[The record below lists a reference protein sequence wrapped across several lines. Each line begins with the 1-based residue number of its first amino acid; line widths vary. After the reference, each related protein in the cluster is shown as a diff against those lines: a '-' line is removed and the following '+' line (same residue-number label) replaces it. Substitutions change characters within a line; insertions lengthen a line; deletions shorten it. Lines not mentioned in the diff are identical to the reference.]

1 MRLKRE
7 DLRVPDA
14 QADLYLVGLGIGGF
28 DRRSVEVD
36 NLLKSAQKVLHL
48 TAFDADLR
56 QLCAGDV
63 VDLEQIYGTGSD
75 PRQVYQEMATQA
87 LLAGADARKEGYAC
101 FLVYGHPLFLVDSG
115 WWIEQAAAEYG
126 ITVKAIPATSFLDS
140 LLVDLG
146 TRFDRAV
153 QSYEANVF
161 YRYQIEP
168 DTRFP
173 VVLSQFG
180 SFDVSRLRQRDNL
193 YGRLAPLTRRLRD
206 LYPADRPVAAVL
218 SAWRA
223 DMAPQ
228 ISHSIVGEIDT
239 LVSSSHSGMSL
250 YIGGSE
256 EWTLP
261 RKNSIPYLRPA

>member
-1 MRLKRE
+1 MKTCAS
-7 DLRVPDA
+7 PDA
-14 QADLYLVGLGIGGF
+14 QTDLYLVGLGIGGF

-36 NLLKSAQKVLHL
+36 NLLKSARKVLHL

-56 QLCAGDV
+56 HLSAGDV
-63 VDLEQIYGTGSD
+63 VDLEQVYGTGSD
-75 PRQVYQEMATQA
+75 PRQVYQEMAMQA
-87 LLAGADARKEGYAC
+87 LLAGVDARGKGHAC
-101 FLVYGHPLFLVDSG
+101 FLTYGHPLFLVDSG

-126 ITVKAIPATSFLDS
+126 ITVKAIPAASFLDS
-140 LLVDLG
+140 LLIDLG
-146 TRFDRAV
+146 ARFDRAV

-161 YRYQIEP
+161 FRYQIQP

-173 VVLSQFG
+173 VVPSRFG
-180 SFDVSRLRQRDNL
+180 SFDVGRLRQRDNL

-206 LYPADRPVAAVL
+206 LYPTDRPVAAVL

-228 ISHSIVGEIDT
+228 ISHTTVGEIDT
-239 LVSSSHSGMSL
+239 LASSSHSGMSL

-256 EWTLP
+256 EWT
-261 RKNSIPYLRPA
+261 RSRQNSIPYPRPA